1 MESKTFEV
9 RDAGTFI
16 PCLAIRLNPVT
27 DADFYLIS
35 RAGYGAT
42 VGDQKRYVLFGRLQA
57 ESEFQYDPFAWGNR
71 TMQTAHRYVVA
82 NFDKVESGEVVDV
95 QFILSETSEP
105 KLSEMQ
111 EYQSSPHEA
120 KVFVDVEY
128 DDNCSVCGE
137 SMGKDAVCVREHRAH
152 AKCVQALKNRE
163 NA

>member
-1 MESKTFEV
+1 MEAKTIEV

-16 PCLAIRLNPVT
+16 PCLAIRLNPAT
-27 DADFYLIS
+27 EKDRYLIE
-35 RAGYGAT
+35 RAGYGT
-42 VGDQKRYVLFGRLQA
+42 DPMIQGGYVIFGRLEA
-57 ESEFQYDPFAWGNR
+57 ESEFQHDPFAWGNR
-71 TMQTAHRYVVA
+71 TMQTAHHHVTTH
-82 NFDKVESGEVVDV
+82 FDALESGAVVDV
-95 QFILSETSEP
+95 QFLKGESNAP
-105 KLSEMQ
+105 KVSEMQ